1 MLAFRLVIQP
11 RFPFVARR
19 YAYTGRRKMLE
30 ALGPDLSRSVTM
42 TADDSV
48 PEETSIGR
56 IFEGTHDVHKLR
68 HYLPIY
74 ERVLTNAGKM
84 LEIGVDRGGSLEMWR
99 QYLPETT
106 IVGVDI
112 NPRAAQYDDPDR
124 RIHVRIGDQTN
135 TNFLQAVLDEF
146 GAFDTVLDDGGHTPK
161 QMISS
166 FQYLFPRLKAGGVY
180 VVEDVCANY
189 WTSYRDQPES
199 FIDFTRWL
207 MDAMHA
213 PYMRMNSVFQIMEG
227 HQKRLRHV
235 EVPYAATIID
245 RIEVFDSVVVIHR
258 ADESKRLPRAAYQ

>member
-19 YAYTGRRKMLE
+19 YAYTGRQKMLQ

-99 QYLPETT
+99 QYLPRQPSSESTSIPGRRSTT
-106 IVGVDI
+106 ILTGVSTCASAIRPTPTSCRRFSTSLVPSTRCWTTVG
-112 NPRAAQYDDPDR
+112 
-124 RIHVRIGDQTN
+124 T
-135 TNFLQAVLDEF
+135 
-146 GAFDTVLDDGGHTPK
+146 
-161 QMISS
+161 
-166 FQYLFPRLKAGGVY
+166 
-180 VVEDVCANY
+180 
-189 WTSYRDQPES
+189 
-199 FIDFTRWL
+199 
-207 MDAMHA
+207 
-213 PYMRMNSVFQIMEG
+213 
-227 HQKRLRHV
+227 LRS
-235 EVPYAATIID
+235 
-245 RIEVFDSVVVIHR
+245 R
-258 ADESKRLPRAAYQ
+258 